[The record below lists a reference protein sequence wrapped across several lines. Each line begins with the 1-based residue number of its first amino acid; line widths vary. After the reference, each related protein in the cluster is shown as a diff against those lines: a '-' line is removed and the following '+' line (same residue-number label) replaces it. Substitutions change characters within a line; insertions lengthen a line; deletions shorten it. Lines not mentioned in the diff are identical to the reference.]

1 MTCRSGLS
9 TDSSKFSYAELV
21 ESDDEQDSREERAYR
36 MWINSMGIEYVSS
49 LFEDVRDG
57 YVNDFYCLLKNLR
70 NGLNS

>member
-1 MTCRSGLS
+1 MIYRSGLS
-9 TDSSKFSYAELV
+9 TDSGKFSYAELV

-57 YVNDFYCLLKNLR
+57 YVDSYFLYNIDRKVF
-70 NGLNS
+70 